1 MREYE
6 RQRELDWQRKGLRA
20 GRNARP
26 LTNLT
31 GRIEVCDNKG
41 PKKRNFVAKHARKFT
56 KGGPHRDRTK
66 YIRKE
71 KHRQDGNEET

>member
-1 MREYE
+1 M
-6 RQRELDWQRKGLRA
+6 LAHL
-20 GRNARP
+20 
-26 LTNLT
+26 LLT

-71 KHRQDGNEET
+71 KHKKDGEDKET

>member
-1 MREYE
+1 M
-6 RQRELDWQRKGLRA
+6 LAHL
-20 GRNARP
+20 
-26 LTNLT
+26 LLT
-31 GRIEVCDNKG
+31 GRIKVCDNKG

-66 YIRKE
+66 YLRKE

>member
-1 MREYE
+1 M
-6 RQRELDWQRKGLRA
+6 LAHL
-20 GRNARP
+20 
-26 LTNLT
+26 LLT
-31 GRIEVCDNKG
+31 GRIKVCDNTG

>member
-1 MREYE
+1 M
-6 RQRELDWQRKGLRA
+6 
-20 GRNARP
+20 
-26 LTNLT
+26 
-31 GRIEVCDNKG
+31 CDNKG

-66 YIRKE
+66 YLRKE